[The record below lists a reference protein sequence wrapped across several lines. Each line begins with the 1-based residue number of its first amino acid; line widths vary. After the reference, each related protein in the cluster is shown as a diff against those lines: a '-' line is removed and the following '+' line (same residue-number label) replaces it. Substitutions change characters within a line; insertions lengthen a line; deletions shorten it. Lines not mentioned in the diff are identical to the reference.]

1 MRPYLPLAATLAAAL
16 APLSPAA
23 AEDTCLIRVSAP
35 YGAFDVVHVD
45 GTITCTA
52 PFPGLS
58 VSVCL
63 ESLKPASGSA
73 GWVVEDCA
81 TGFAAP
87 GGTTA
92 SATAYEC
99 IGGGPA
105 IVRGTAFAVD
115 QAGRPV
121 SGFGPPTV
129 VAGAQNC
136 I

>member
-1 MRPYLPLAATLAAAL
+1 MRPYLPLAAAVIAATVL
-16 APLSPAA
+16 PSA

-52 PFPGLS
+52 PFSGLS
-58 VSVCL
+58 VTVCL
-63 ESLKPASGSA
+63 ESLKPGSGTV
-73 GWVVEDCA
+73 GWFVEDCA

-105 IVRGTAFAVD
+105 IVRGTAYAVD

-129 VAGAQNC
+129 VAGGQNC
-136 I
+136 L